1 MLIILF
7 SVKQDQKKH
16 ILAAHRIIHATTEP
30 LLHNE
35 NEAESQHRQSEQPTS
50 HSSRSGSPAAEPMSA
65 EKMSRKSMLAL
76 QMLAGEESTTDTDDG
91 ADQKAAPVDVVSLPQ
106 TQTPEKTNSGDLPG
120 IETADADDSKERVQS
135 PTAGTPT
142 DSQARKTPT
151 TSPTQQ
157 LSSQETDRK
166 SVPATDLVVEGT
178 EEKFNTLDQEEAKD
192 NKRELETLEDSK
204 MPVVDETKDEEPVQ
218 EPESSKKESNAL
230 VVDETKDDPKEE
242 SAAAG
247 KAPVLDGTKDEEP
260 VQEQESLKE
269 SKTPIERK
277 DDEKVEEF
285 LSKPETSKGESKV
298 PVVDE
303 TKGGES
309 VRELE
314 SLQEPKVPDS
324 DETEDDGKIEEPVQE
339 AESSKEDRKTPEVD
353 EKKDKDSIPE
363 PEVVQP
369 EQTDLDTSNLPQAD
383 SSTTK

>member
-1 MLIILF
+1 
-7 SVKQDQKKH
+7 
-16 ILAAHRIIHATTEP
+16 
-30 LLHNE
+30 
-35 NEAESQHRQSEQPTS
+35 
-50 HSSRSGSPAAEPMSA
+50 
-65 EKMSRKSMLAL
+65 MLAL

-166 SVPATDLVVEGT
+166 LVPATDLVVEGT
-178 EEKFNTLDQEEAKD
+178 EEKFNTPDQEEAKD
-192 NKRELETLEDSK
+192 NKRGLETLDSK

-218 EPESSKKESNAL
+218 EPESLKKESNAL

-269 SKTPIERK
+269 SKTPILRK

-298 PVVDE
+298 PEVDE
-303 TKGGES
+303 TKGEEP
-309 VRELE
+309 VREPE
-314 SLQEPKVPDS
+314 EPKVPDS
-324 DETEDDGKIEEPVQE
+324 DETEDDGKVEEPVQE
-339 AESSKEDRKTPEVD
+339 AESSKEDRKMPEVD

-369 EQTDLDTSNLPQAD
+369 EQTDEDTSNLPQAD